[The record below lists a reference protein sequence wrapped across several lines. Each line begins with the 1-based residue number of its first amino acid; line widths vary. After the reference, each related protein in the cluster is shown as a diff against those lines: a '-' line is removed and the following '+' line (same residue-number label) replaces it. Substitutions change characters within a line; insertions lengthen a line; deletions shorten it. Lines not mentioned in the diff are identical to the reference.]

1 MSDSNYQF
9 GVSEFTTNPL
19 TFEQD
24 IALYAEAGV
33 QFIEV
38 VEDKLDQ
45 GRLAAQMALLRDRG
59 LTVSSWQPSVRTLFP
74 SLGQPEPKPIP
85 ERLARFRQSLE
96 RLAPFAPDA
105 PFVTNTGIPPN
116 GNMQEVIG
124 TAVREYAMLADFA
137 AGVGAKIALEPLN
150 ASIANIESAIWTVA
164 QAMEIIRAVDR
175 ENFGLC
181 LDTWNVWQNA
191 DVQQEITR
199 AGDRI
204 FVVQISDWRTPRS
217 FQDRLVPGEGATP
230 LPALLRAIRE
240 SGWTGPYSVEIFSS
254 QELPDSLWSAV
265 SAEVIA
271 RSRAGL
277 DAAWQAS
284 L

>member
-1 MSDSNYQF
+1 MTDTGYRF

-33 QFIEV
+33 QYIEV
-38 VEDKLDQ
+38 VEDKLDETH
-45 GRLAAQMALLRDRG
+45 LDTQMALLHDHG

-74 SLGQPEPKPIP
+74 SHGQPEPKPIP
-85 ERLARFRQSLE
+85 ERLARFRHSLE
-96 RLAPFAPDA
+96 RLAPYAPDA
-105 PFVTNTGIPPN
+105 PFVSNTGIPPD
-116 GNMQEVIG
+116 GNIQRVIE
-124 TAVREYAMLADFA
+124 TAVREYALLADFA
-137 AGVGAKIALEPLN
+137 AGLGARIALEPLN

-164 QAMEIIRAVDR
+164 QAMEIIHAVGRD
-175 ENFGLC
+175 NFGLC

-191 DVQQEITR
+191 DIAAEIAG

-204 FVVQISDWRTPRS
+204 FVAQISDWRTPRS
-217 FQDRLVPGEGATP
+217 FQDRVIPGQGTIP
-230 LPALLRAIRE
+230 LPTLLRAIRE
-240 SGWTGPYSVEIFSS
+240 AGFAGPYSVEIFSG
-254 QELPDSLWSAV
+254 QNLPDSLWNADPRD
-265 SAEVIA
+265 VIL

-284 L
+284 